1 MSGGRYSG
9 QRSKLCLFK
18 VFLKENGTT
27 SLVAEEIALVNKD
40 KDIELYDA
48 TLEKTGTIENAEIV
62 KVDTFNAVLV
72 LAR

>member
-1 MSGGRYSG
+1 M
-9 QRSKLCLFK
+9 
-18 VFLKENGTT
+18 
-27 SLVAEEIALVNKD
+27 VAEEIALVNKD